1 MDALPEIAKTGR
13 TTDPLLARIGLARS
27 INQFSGGAIISP
39 WQVDELDEACK
50 LPNLVINQAKKL
62 PKVELVLNN
71 SFGMLGIN
79 SCLIIK
85 KFKP

>member
-39 WQVDELDEACK
+39 WQVDELDEAWLDTFRVLADE
-50 LPNLVINQAKKL
+50 LPTMQKAYARIESVKNAWLAKHPTYGKH
-62 PKVELVLNN
+62 
-71 SFGMLGIN
+71 
-79 SCLIIK
+79 
-85 KFKP
+85 